1 MRIYLTGFMGAGKS
15 TVGRLLAQRLGSA
28 FVDLDAEIERR
39 AGASVREIFEQR
51 GEAAFRGLERQCLE
65 ETFGAERV
73 VVATGGG
80 TLAAPANLESARAR
94 GLVVWIHPPF
104 ATIVGRIG
112 GLGKSDR
119 PLFRDEKE
127 ALELYRRRLPTYR
140 RADLTVE
147 VSPEESAEEVAAR
160 LVLTLSER
168 ACST

>member
-1 MRIYLTGFMGAGKS
+1 MGAGKT
-15 TVGRLLAQRLGSA
+15 TVGRLLAQRLGCT
-28 FVDLDAEIERR
+28 FVDLDAEVERR

-51 GEAAFRGLERQCLE
+51 GESGFRGLERQCLE
-65 ETFGAERV
+65 ETFGAERL

-80 TLAAPANLESARAR
+80 TLVAPGNLESARAR

-104 ATIVGRIG
+104 ATIVARIG

-140 RADLTVE
+140 RADLTIE
-147 VSPEESAEEVAAR
+147 VAPEESAEEVAAR
-160 LVLTLSER
+160 LLLVLPER